1 MGSRRKSWSGVCPD
15 VSTPLP
21 RTTLRKSQ
29 QKPRATAFRGALPPR
44 PPLVT
49 MPQQFLYETR
59 RISSRSY
66 RPDNCPCRGRM
77 TNSRQPAHLY
87 RYPGFSASF
96 SSRFPSLLSESNAHT
111 SSLLR
116 SCTHGLTCQHRGILA
131 LGLSLLCLNLLIL
144 RSRPRISYTMHTAEL
159 NATGSS
165 RMDKPHSSYRRHR
178 RTKSGSRLPKR
189 SKINMTFPSFRPLL
203 FAVVSHL
210 AVYILYGSKKKI
222 KLNSSDLN
230 T

>member
-1 MGSRRKSWSGVCPD
+1 MSWAND
-15 VSTPLP
+15 KFTP
-21 RTTLRKSQ
+21 
-29 QKPRATAFRGALPPR
+29 
-44 PPLVT
+44 T
-49 MPQQFLYETR
+49 M
-59 RISSRSY
+59 
-66 RPDNCPCRGRM
+66 
-77 TNSRQPAHLY
+77 PAHLY
-87 RYPGFSASF
+87 GYPGFSASF

-165 RMDKPHSSYRRHR
+165 AWTSLTPRLIIGTGERRAEVVYRRKAKLTWR
-178 RTKSGSRLPKR
+178 SPLSALCWLPSSASWQCVFCIGQTK
-189 SKINMTFPSFRPLL
+189 F
-203 FAVVSHL
+203 
-210 AVYILYGSKKKI
+210 
-222 KLNSSDLN
+222 NSSDLN